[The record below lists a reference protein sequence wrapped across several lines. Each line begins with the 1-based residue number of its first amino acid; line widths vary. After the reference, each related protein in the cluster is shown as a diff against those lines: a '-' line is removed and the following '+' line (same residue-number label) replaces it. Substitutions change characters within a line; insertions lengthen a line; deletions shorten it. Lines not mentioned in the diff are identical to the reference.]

1 MSKIDHIGVATN
13 SIVDAVPFWEALG
26 FTSAGE
32 GVVEDQGVKIRYMMN
47 DSEARIELLE
57 PIGADTPVGRF
68 IESKGAGIQQ
78 LAISVDDINQTISN
92 LVEMGIRMINT
103 EPQIGHGGNKIAFVH
118 PSSSGGVL
126 VELVEYI

>member
-1 MSKIDHIGVATN
+1 MSKIDHIGIATN